1 MFIDAS
7 GPLRTFNISE
17 ERRVC
22 SLIRRLLFK
31 MYKDQRIRVRW
42 NTCLSDISEI
52 SNGVK
57 QGAVLSLILF
67 TDYIDKLLT
76 RLRESGV
83 GCHIDGVFSGAFGY
97 ADDIVLLAQSLD
109 ALRHM
114 ISICEDYAQELI
126 VFNPSKSKLMYYNV
140 SHDNLHVKLCNQ
152 DVDIVSKEIY
162 LGNYIS
168 ENIYDRAIKQT
179 VCAFNAKCNQIISD
193 FSMLDCFSLHKLHTT
208 YCTSSSPPCLV
219 NANQVAHQLLVNGRG
234 NMPSKPKRPVIP
246 ETEAGTSMVSPFS
259 ADEYRKGVATLKNNK
274 AAGRDDVL
282 VEQLKNLGPNA
293 HKWLRAM
300 LNNCFIDNKIPTIW
314 RQSKIIA
321 ILKPGKDSAVPKSY
335 RPISLLCHT
344 YKLYERLILNRI
356 APTIEKHLI
365 KEQAGFRAGKSCTS
379 QLLNLTQHIEDG
391 YQEGKITGTAFVDLS
406 AAYDTVNH
414 RLLIQKLYNTTQ
426 DSALCRVIQNLL
438 SNRRFYVE
446 LNNERS
452 RWRLQKNSLPQGS
465 VLSPILFNVY
475 TNDQPIH
482 DGARSFI
489 YADDLCITAQYPT
502 FTEVEDTIDEALS
515 ELTQYYRNNSLRANP
530 DKTQVTAFHLR
541 NREAKRSLN
550 IAWNGVDL
558 ENTAYPKYLGV
569 TLDRTLNYK
578 QHILNTKMKVATR
591 NNLLKKLANSKWGTN
606 ARTIRTTA
614 LALCYSTA
622 EYAAPVWAR
631 SSHANKLN
639 PVLNQSCRSITGC
652 LKPTN
657 VEDLYLIA
665 GIAPPDIR
673 REVCAR
679 VERTK
684 QTKDERHSLFG
695 HTPAPVHLK
704 SRQPFLPNVQP
715 MDFSA
720 KTVRCANWRA
730 RLREKSHIDVGLPTE
745 DLAKGHN
752 SPWLT
757 WRSLNRLRTGYTCS
771 KEQRKK
777 WKYYDGDT
785 TCVCGLATE
794 NTAHLLQCPL
804 LTRPCTLDDLLEFN
818 DTGRECAE
826 RWKKTV

>member
-1 MFIDAS
+1 M
-7 GPLRTFNISE
+7 
-17 ERRVC
+17 
-22 SLIRRLLFK
+22 
-31 MYKDQRIRVRW
+31 
-42 NTCLSDISEI
+42 
-52 SNGVK
+52 
-57 QGAVLSLILF
+57 
-67 TDYIDKLLT
+67 
-76 RLRESGV
+76 
-83 GCHIDGVFSGAFGY
+83 
-97 ADDIVLLAQSLD
+97 
-109 ALRHM
+109 
-114 ISICEDYAQELI
+114 
-126 VFNPSKSKLMYYNV
+126 
-140 SHDNLHVKLCNQ
+140 
-152 DVDIVSKEIY
+152 
-162 LGNYIS
+162 
-168 ENIYDRAIKQT
+168 
-179 VCAFNAKCNQIISD
+179 
-193 FSMLDCFSLHKLHTT
+193 
-208 YCTSSSPPCLV
+208 
-219 NANQVAHQLLVNGRG
+219 
-234 NMPSKPKRPVIP
+234 
-246 ETEAGTSMVSPFS
+246 
-259 ADEYRKGVATLKNNK
+259 
-274 AAGRDDVL
+274 
-282 VEQLKNLGPNA
+282 
-293 HKWLRAM
+293 
-300 LNNCFIDNKIPTIW
+300 
-314 RQSKIIA
+314 
-321 ILKPGKDSAVPKSY
+321 
-335 RPISLLCHT
+335 
-344 YKLYERLILNRI
+344 
-356 APTIEKHLI
+356 
-365 KEQAGFRAGKSCTS
+365 
-379 QLLNLTQHIEDG
+379 
-391 YQEGKITGTAFVDLS
+391 
-406 AAYDTVNH
+406 NH

-426 DSALCRVIQNLL
+426 DSVLCRVIQNLL

-452 RWRLQKNSLPQGS
+452 RWRLQKNGLPQGS

-482 DGARSFI
+482 DGTRSFI

-502 FTEVEDTIDEALS
+502 FTEVEDTIKEALS

-541 NREAKRSLN
+541 NREVKRSLN

-578 QHILNTKMKVATR
+578 QHILNTKMKVATH
-591 NNLLKKLANSKWGTN
+591 NNMLKKLANSKWGTN

-695 HTPAPVHLK
+695 HTPAPVYLK

-794 NTAHLLQCPL
+794 NTAHLLQCSL